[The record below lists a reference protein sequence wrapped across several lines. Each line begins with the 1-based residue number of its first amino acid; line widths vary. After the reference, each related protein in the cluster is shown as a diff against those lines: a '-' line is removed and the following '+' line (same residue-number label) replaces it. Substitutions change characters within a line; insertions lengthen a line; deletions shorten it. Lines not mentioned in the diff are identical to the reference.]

1 MPTSFDEESLLEAEY
16 FDGRTSRAHAVRLHI
31 DGDRLHIRGSE
42 VAHEVPLRDLQWP
55 ERTQHGPRIA
65 HLRGGGSLHCEH
77 GALWD
82 AWARAAQRSESL
94 VVRAQQSWGWAAIA
108 LLAVLLVCA
117 VGYRWGVPLAAR
129 GVLAFVPLSIDRQLG
144 DTALQ
149 ALREQRWLLP
159 SERAPAQQQQLR
171 AAFERS
177 LAEAGAPRTA
187 FEIHFHKSRLGANAL
202 ALPGGLIVVTD
213 ELMALVDDN
222 EDVLVG
228 VLAHEFGHLRHRH
241 GMRLLA
247 QAALLGA
254 ATGVLYG
261 DFSGVLAGVPLL
273 LGHLGYSRDFEREA
287 DLEALRVL
295 HASGRSPQAMV
306 LLFDRLAQR
315 RGEQT
320 LGIALASHP
329 ADAERRRLFGGAPP

>member
-55 ERTQHGPRIA
+55 ERTRHGPRIA
-65 HLRGGGSLHCEH
+65 HLRGGGSLHCAH

-82 AWARAAQRSESL
+82 AWARTAQRRESA
-94 VVRAQQSWGWAAIA
+94 VVKAQQSWGWVAIA

-129 GVLAFVPLSIDRQLG
+129 GMLAFVQPSIDRQLG
-144 DTALQ
+144 DAALQ
-149 ALREQRWLLP
+149 SMRGQRWLLP

-177 LAEAGAPRTA
+177 LAEAGGPRTA
-187 FEIHFHKSRLGANAL
+187 FEIHFHKSRLGPNAL
-202 ALPGGLIVVTD
+202 ALPGGVIVVTD
-213 ELMALVDDN
+213 
-222 EDVLVG
+222 
-228 VLAHEFGHLRHRH
+228 EFGHLRHRH
-241 GMRLLA
+241 GMRLLT

-261 DFSGVLAGVPLL
+261 DFSSVLAGVPLL

-329 ADAERRRLFGGAPP
+329 ADAERRRLFGGEPP

>member
-1 MPTSFDEESLLEAEY
+1 MTWESGLEAEY
-16 FDGRTSRAHAVRLHI
+16 FDGRSSRAHAVRLHI
-31 DGDRLHIRGSE
+31 DGDRLRIDGPE
-42 VAHEVPLRDLQWP
+42 VVHEVPLRDLQWP
-55 ERTQHGPRIA
+55 ERTRHGPRIA
-65 HLRGGGSLHCEH
+65 HLRGGGSLHC
-77 GALWD
+77 AQVPLWD
-82 AWARAAQRSESL
+82 AWARTAMRRDSL

-117 VGYRWGVPLAAR
+117 AGYRWGVPLAAR
-129 GVLAFVPLSIDRQLG
+129 GVLAFVPHSIDRQLG
-144 DTALQ
+144 DSALL

-159 SERAPAQQQQLR
+159 SGRAPAEQQRLR
-171 AAFERS
+171 SAFEQT
-177 LAEAGAPRTA
+177 LAQAGAPRTA
-187 FEIHFHKSRLGANAL
+187 YEIHFHKSRLGANAL

-213 ELMALVDDN
+213 ELVALVDGN

-261 DFSGVLAGVPLL
+261 DFSSVLAGVPLL

-287 DLEALRVL
+287 DLEGLRVL
-295 HASGRSPQAMV
+295 RASGRPPQAMV

-329 ADAERRRLFGGAPP
+329 TDAERRRLFGGAAR